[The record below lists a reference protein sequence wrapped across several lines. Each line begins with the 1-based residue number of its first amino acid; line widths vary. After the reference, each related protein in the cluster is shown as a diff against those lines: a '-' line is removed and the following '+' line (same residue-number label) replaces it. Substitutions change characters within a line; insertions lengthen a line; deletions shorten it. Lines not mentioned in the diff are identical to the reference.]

1 MLFLLNSQPQLQ
13 LNVLLFQFIH
23 LLQQFVISTL
33 LFIGFFL
40 IIIIKL
46 ASERKQLTLQL
57 DQVRRVCYLLIFF
70 IENAV
75 LLPLRLTKSLIFNTT
90 AIRYHFL
97 TFLLEQLHFLQLHPI
112 ETIIPASGLNG
123 LSIQINMRSV

>member
-57 DQVRRVCYLLIFF
+57 DQVRRVCYFLIFF
-70 IENAV
+70 IRNAA
-75 LLPLRLTKSLIFNTT
+75 LLSLHLIKSLIFNTA
-90 AIRYHFL
+90 AIQYRLL
-97 TFLLEQLHFLQLHPI
+97 TFLLEQLHFLQPHSI